1 MLTNEEALQKAKQ
14 ELSTSRYM
22 AEYSFNNGLQKIH
35 SNRVEWLALLVSMAE
50 DSLYNTVKWTDS
62 SIIMPE
68 NVPENAGKKAIP
80 CLVCVKSSHPNGK
93 PNIEKRLRQISR
105 WDGKTW
111 EWSKLRGSNV
121 THWAPLPYP
130 REVNQHGSN

>member
-22 AEYSFNNGLQKIH
+22 SECSFNNGLQKIH
-35 SNRVEWLALLVSMAE
+35 SNRVEWLSLVVSMAE

-68 NVPENAGKKAIP
+68 NMSENAGKKVIP
-80 CLVCVKSSHPNGK
+80 CLVCIKSRYPNGK
-93 PNIEKRLRQISR
+93 PNIEKRMRQLR

-130 REVNQHGSN
+130 NGGIQNGST